1 MCPINYICTV
11 FLLARVRNITKVE
24 ALRKKKMLL
33 IAVPLIA
40 RCSRVKPNSK
50 KFRLNLWEKKNHP
63 IVCVQLLN
71 TLRRPERK
79 ISLSIKNQI
88 RQEIC
93 QYAAGNILLN
103 GVKWSEGVLYIKLL

>member
-11 FLLARVRNITKVE
+11 FLLTRVRNITKVE

-50 KFRLNLWEKKNHP
+50 KFRLNLWEKKKSSNSMCP
-63 IVCVQLLN
+63 TVKYPPQ
-71 TLRRPERK
+71 TRK
-79 ISLSIKNQI
+79 KNFP
-88 RQEIC
+88 
-93 QYAAGNILLN
+93 
-103 GVKWSEGVLYIKLL
+103 KH